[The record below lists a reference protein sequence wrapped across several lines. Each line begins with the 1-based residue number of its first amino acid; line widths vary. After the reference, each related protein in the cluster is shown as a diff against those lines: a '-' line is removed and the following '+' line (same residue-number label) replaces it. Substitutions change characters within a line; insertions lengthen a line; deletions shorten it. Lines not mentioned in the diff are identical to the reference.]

1 MSRALT
7 LAPATYTRPAFAARL
22 TRRAAWLAGLT
33 YAEASRAHTFDGALI
48 ASVTQVLEQAGKTD
62 FSKVKTQVLQR
73 KGLIGTAAHQAAHY
87 YDEGDLE
94 TASVDGQVAPY
105 LDSWRLFREE
115 RRFDPLC
122 LETVVFSRRY
132 GYTGRLD
139 RVGTVRGR
147 PGLVLLDIKTGDPAA
162 ARADL
167 QLMAYDLAL
176 EEEFGAEV
184 LGPLE
189 RWSVQIFQTGR
200 YAVHRYPIAPRSWRH
215 DRAEFLEALSLARAH
230 RGLTWRSRPMTNL
243 PDTLPLDDLPPE
255 PPPLEDLRD
264 ILPDHPPAE
273 ALPDEPPDAPPVSP
287 ASSDSGDV
295 QAQLEQR
302 RDTVVMRAG
311 VLARSLSDQ
320 ASCEAAVHYAT
331 FVDDALRE
339 AHAYFDPLVERA
351 RQPYQ
356 DRLAE
361 RKAVIEPLE
370 AAKGLLVG
378 QQGAVTR
385 WLQAQKR
392 QAEAKARDEQRIAD
406 EAAAKD
412 RARLAEEAK
421 QVEQQAAAAAQAG
434 DADRAQELQR
444 DAAGLVHQAQQTVA
458 APVRTEAPTVA
469 GVSGRK
475 NWTAE
480 VLSTEALVVA
490 IARPTVLKEVLTW
503 IQAIEGWETA
513 TGRELVTS
521 LDVLEG
527 QTPDVP
533 VAAVEPNL
541 AYLRTRAKADEGT
554 LAWPGVRFYDAGSSA
569 LAPASRRRK

>member
-1 MSRALT
+1 
-7 LAPATYTRPAFAARL
+7 
-22 TRRAAWLAGLT
+22 
-33 YAEASRAHTFDGALI
+33 
-48 ASVTQVLEQAGKTD
+48 
-62 FSKVKTQVLQR
+62 
-73 KGLIGTAAHQAAHY
+73 
-87 YDEGDLE
+87 
-94 TASVDGQVAPY
+94 
-105 LDSWRLFREE
+105 
-115 RRFDPLC
+115 
-122 LETVVFSRRY
+122 
-132 GYTGRLD
+132 
-139 RVGTVRGR
+139 
-147 PGLVLLDIKTGDPAA
+147 
-162 ARADL
+162 
-167 QLMAYDLAL
+167 
-176 EEEFGAEV
+176 
-184 LGPLE
+184 
-189 RWSVQIFQTGR
+189 
-200 YAVHRYPIAPRSWRH
+200 
-215 DRAEFLEALSLARAH
+215 
-230 RGLTWRSRPMTNL
+230 MTSL

-264 ILPDHPPAE
+264 IMPDHPPAE

-287 ASSDSGDV
+287 PPSDPGDV

-385 WLQAQKR
+385 WLQEQKR
-392 QAEAKARDEQRIAD
+392 QAEAKAREAQRVAD
-406 EAAAKD
+406 EAAAKE
-412 RARLAEEAK
+412 RARLADEAK
-421 QVEQQAAAAAQAG
+421 QVEQQATAAAQAG
-434 DADRAQELQR
+434 DTDRAQELQR